1 MMIHIIICGK
11 MWLRKSLQGLKYSSN
26 LEFKL
31 MKRKIY
37 FIFLQSGHN
46 LRITKTDIHL
56 CFPSRRRHIP
66 SRSASRGGT
75 QEPARKQGRS

>member
-1 MMIHIIICGK
+1 MMIHIILCGK

-26 LEFKL
+26 IEFKL

-37 FIFLQSGHN
+37 FIFSQSGHN
-46 LRITKTDIHL
+46 LRITKTGIHMYL
-56 CFPSRRRHIP
+56 PSKRRHIP
-66 SRSASRGGT
+66 SRPASRDGT